1 LALSAFTLSIAVYTG
16 MLHWS
21 YVVWHTP
28 YVWQFPPQIW
38 RLVTSFLM
46 TGKDLSII
54 FDTYFCMLHFGTG
67 CRMSAI
73 INLSTVY
80 TYGSKLETASPRF
93 SQPGDFMTYLL
104 FVCFTIL
111 VGIFLLLFASFL
123 WHLTLSARI
132 VQFPQLLRFLE
143 MRKIT
148 LALRLARH
156 SQSIQRVSSRCRH
169 GGKFL

>member
-1 LALSAFTLSIAVYTG
+1 

-46 TGKDLSII
+46 TGKGLSII

-111 VGIFLLLFASFL
+111 VGIFSSLIRFISLAPHIICPHSAIPPTTAVPGDEEDYPLHFGWPVIRNQSKGSVRGAGMVGSSFEK
-123 WHLTLSARI
+123 T
-132 VQFPQLLRFLE
+132 
-143 MRKIT
+143 
-148 LALRLARH
+148 
-156 SQSIQRVSSRCRH
+156 RVDSSTSL
-169 GGKFL
+169 GWL